1 MMDVLHWVKC
11 VCIRSFGG
19 PYFPVFGL
27 NTERYGVYL
36 RIESKCGKKRT
47 RKTPNTDIFYAV
59 LSIEK

>member
-36 RIESKCGKKRT
+36 RIESKRGKKRT
-47 RKTPNTDIFYAV
+47 RKTPNTDIFHAV